1 MIPLLEKAI
10 NQLKQLPEIEQT
22 RIASLILNNLK
33 VNKNKTPI
41 KDSDSKLSEVLL
53 LPELEEGEEEIF
65 TRNQD
70 RGRSLK
76 SHNPSNFPSLQFRES
91 VECNFEEDQVS
102 FE

>member
-10 NQLKQLPEIEQT
+10 NQLKQLPETEQM

-33 VNKNKTPI
+33 ANKDKTPI

-70 RGRSLK
+70 TGREITL
-76 SHNPSNFPSLQFRES
+76 
-91 VECNFEEDQVS
+91 
-102 FE
+102 